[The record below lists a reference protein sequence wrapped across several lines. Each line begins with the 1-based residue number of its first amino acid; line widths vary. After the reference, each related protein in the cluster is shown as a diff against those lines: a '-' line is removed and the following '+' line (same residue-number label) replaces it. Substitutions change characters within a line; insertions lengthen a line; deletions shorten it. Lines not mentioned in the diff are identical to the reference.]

1 MSSDAWQVF
10 LIGLDPAKVARE
22 WAPPLEQV
30 IGERPTLDPKA
41 RERVA
46 EVQEWS
52 EVMRADRRLQAA
64 LADVERVAARR
75 DAEAREL
82 RAFQM
87 NQNKYRKAA

>member
-1 MSSDAWQVF
+1 MSDAWQVF
-10 LIGLDPAKVARE
+10 LLGVDPVKVASE
-22 WAPPLEQV
+22 WAPPLERV

-41 RERVA
+41 RVRVA

-52 EVMRADRRLQAA
+52 EVLRADRRLRAA
-64 LADVERVAARR
+64 VADVGRVAARR